1 MAGNEMVTKPIVLN
15 DENYN
20 EILESSEI
28 PVVMEF
34 WAPWCHHC
42 RALSPA
48 LEAAAAELAG
58 QVLIGQVN
66 CDLNPQLPQKY
77 GVQAIPT
84 LFLIRNGKTI
94 GTIINPKDK
103 ASLNS
108 WIKGLIG

>member
-1 MAGNEMVTKPIVLN
+1 MAGNETVAKPIVLN
-15 DENYN
+15 DENYK
-20 EILESSEI
+20 EILESSTI

-48 LEAAAAELAG
+48 LDAAAAELAG

-66 CDLNPQLPQKY
+66 CDLNEHLPKKY
-77 GVQAIPT
+77 GVQVIPT
-84 LFLIRNGKTI
+84 LFLIKNGETL
-94 GTIINPKDK
+94 GNIINPKDK
-103 ASLNS
+103 ATLNS